1 MAENQLPASI
11 QGDGRKFISL
21 LKSYLADLKE
31 QITSLFDEVTGMD
44 NVINDTPTTID
55 EQVHSITVE
64 EKSVNGNISLFLKWN
79 VDQIKKYNGAIIK
92 IKESKNFAEN
102 NWDDIEWSRTYETT
116 KTKSYTVENCS
127 AGTNYLIQIQA
138 KDITNAVSVE
148 SQAPRAIYYIS
159 ENNHAPRP
167 PYEFTVVFDKRGCYW
182 SWKQYDQNE
191 YMWTELRLDEHV
203 GEEHN
208 RLDITTDWKSDAI
221 PNVRQGTAY
230 LYNKG
235 IGNAYSAPVKLE
247 YNLGVLPAPR
257 HLKVTPVF
265 EGLQIE
271 FDELPDTAN
280 GTHIYINNEKNVS
293 KTNNFTYLCST
304 GTYKIK
310 VAYVD
315 VFGEGEMSEEITM
328 STEEEIPPNAVHI
341 TEETVFDNG
350 VIIGKYIG
358 DRQIV
363 GTKIKE
369 DSIGTGHIQANAI
382 VAGKIATNAV
392 TTNNIQ
398 AGAIKTEHMEV
409 NSIEG
414 DRIKAKS
421 LSADQIKAGSI
432 TGDELA
438 VGSISGDKILANSIT
453 GEKIQANAITSD
465 KIKSRSITGDKI
477 VADNLSSISALIGIL
492 RTRDYGARV
501 EIRDNL
507 IQVFDEYGRLR
518 VRIGVW

>member
-21 LKSYLADLKE
+21 LKSYLADLKD

-55 EQVHSITVE
+55 EQIHSITVD

-92 IKESKNFAEN
+92 IKESNNFAEN

-127 AGTNYLIQIQA
+127 AGTNYYIQIQA

-208 RLDITTDWKSDAI
+208 RLDITTDWKSDATPHI
-221 PNVRQGTAY
+221 RQGTAY

-235 IGNAYSAPVKLE
+235 VGSAYSAPVKLE
-247 YNLGVLPAPR
+247 YNLGV
-257 HLKVTPVF
+257 
-265 EGLQIE
+265 
-271 FDELPDTAN
+271 
-280 GTHIYINNEKNVS
+280 
-293 KTNNFTYLCST
+293 
-304 GTYKIK
+304 
-310 VAYVD
+310 
-315 VFGEGEMSEEITM
+315 
-328 STEEEIPPNAVHI
+328 
-341 TEETVFDNG
+341 
-350 VIIGKYIG
+350 
-358 DRQIV
+358 
-363 GTKIKE
+363 
-369 DSIGTGHIQANAI
+369 
-382 VAGKIATNAV
+382 
-392 TTNNIQ
+392 
-398 AGAIKTEHMEV
+398 
-409 NSIEG
+409 
-414 DRIKAKS
+414 
-421 LSADQIKAGSI
+421 
-432 TGDELA
+432 
-438 VGSISGDKILANSIT
+438 
-453 GEKIQANAITSD
+453 
-465 KIKSRSITGDKI
+465 
-477 VADNLSSISALIGIL
+477 
-492 RTRDYGARV
+492 
-501 EIRDNL
+501 
-507 IQVFDEYGRLR
+507 
-518 VRIGVW
+518 